1 MDTPSRTTRI
11 FLTITGILTLM
22 FLGIMSLMFAFISF
36 AALVSMFS
44 ADGPGVIGIFG
55 VLGGA
60 ALSWITGKI
69 IRDTLKS

>member
-1 MDTPSRTTRI
+1 MDTLSRTTKI
-11 FLTITGILTLM
+11 FLTIAGIFTII

-36 AALVSMFS
+36 AALVDMFS
-44 ADGPGVIGIFG
+44 ADGAGVIGIFG

-69 IRDTLKS
+69 IYDTLKN

>member
-11 FLTITGILTLM
+11 FLTITGVLTLI

-36 AALVSMFS
+36 TALVSMFS
-44 ADGPGVIGIFG
+44 ADSPGVIGIFG

-69 IRDTLKS
+69 IHDTLKS